1 MRNEDLLLAA
11 LNHQW
16 QSTKKIAAQIPD
28 PFITEHSRIS
38 KSFHYPRK
46 LKDSGLVE
54 E

>member
-28 PFITEHSRIS
+28 PYITEHSRVS
-38 KSFHYPRK
+38 KSFHYLRK